1 MNAHSETV
9 AAEPAD
15 VLPPG
20 AFYVKGKPVM
30 TNAKGDHVPLS
41 KVSATDLLIDE
52 TVRKMMG
59 LTRALQIGAGLLAAL
74 GAAVMLR
81 RARQQGWQDRE
92 AKLSRDTA
100 EAVAK
105 YQDKKDEVA
114 ALSGADLDRRAR
126 RWVRDD
132 EAR

>member
-1 MNAHSETV
+1 MIDLFLVYGVGWKWWAGLGLVPLTV
-9 AAEPAD
+9 A
-15 VLPPG
+15 VL
-20 AFYVKGKPVM
+20 
-30 TNAKGDHVPLS
+30 
-41 KVSATDLLIDE
+41 LL
-52 TVRKMMG
+52 VRVVG
-59 LTRALQIGAGLLAAL
+59 LPRALQIGAGLLAAL
-74 GAAVMLR
+74 GATVMLR